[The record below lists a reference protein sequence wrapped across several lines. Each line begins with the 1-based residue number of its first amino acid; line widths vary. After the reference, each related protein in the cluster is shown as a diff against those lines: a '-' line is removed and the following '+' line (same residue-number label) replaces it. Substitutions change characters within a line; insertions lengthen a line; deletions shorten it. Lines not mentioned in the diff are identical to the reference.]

1 MSRSGL
7 EGSRIEEFCS
17 RVYIECMALDV
28 TMRLCPECLR
38 IFCLRQFG
46 EAFAHLCDKILL
58 GIPDVIRAGRK
69 SYDLLQEAQP
79 KHGSVSYP
87 IRQLFN

>member
-1 MSRSGL
+1 MSKQHSERLQSVGNTVAEKDDIWAAVMEVWANL
-7 EGSRIEEFCS
+7 PS
-17 RVYIECMALDV
+17 ADV
-28 TMRLCPECLR
+28 ARG
-38 IFCLRQFG
+38 FVQ
-46 EAFAHLCDKILL
+46 ADKILL

-79 KHGSVSYP
+79 EHGSVSYP